1 MSDHDLVS
9 VIVPVYGVE
18 AYLSI
23 CIDSLLAQTYRNI
36 EIILVDDDS
45 PDQCPQICDD
55 YACRDERVRVL
66 HQKNGGAA
74 HARNVGMNL
83 ASGAYIAFVDSDD
96 VPHPDYL
103 EKLLQQMEDND
114 ADISVCAYQKL
125 FVSRREV
132 QKNLRTGVFSAEE
145 YLGDF
150 IRDWNCGLLWNKLF
164 RRDVLRGVRFEE
176 GHVIDDEFFTYK
188 AVMNAKKVV
197 LCDETLYDYRQ
208 RNSGVMSQGKRE
220 RILMDRMEYYPER
233 FELVT
238 KRYPALYTA
247 YLSNLADALI
257 TFARKSQEYPQA
269 CGMAR
274 QLQRTY
280 CGRVLRGNLSIKE
293 KYAYLRAL
301 FETCTPRRADA
312 QEENAD
318 FFA

>member
-1 MSDHDLVS
+1 MRQEKIS
-9 VIVPVYGVE
+9 VIAPVFNVE
-18 AYLSI
+18 AYLPQ
-23 CIDSLLAQTYRNI
+23 CLDALLGQTYRHAEFLLI
-36 EIILVDDDS
+36 DDGSTDCS
-45 PDQCPQICDD
+45 AQICDA
-55 YACRDERVRVL
+55 YARRDGRIRVL

-74 HARNVGMNL
+74 HARNAGMAL
-83 ASGAYIAFVDSDD
+83 ADGDCIAFVDSDD
-96 VPHPDYL
+96 VPQPDYL

-164 RRDVLRGVRFEE
+164 RRDVLRDVRFEE

-188 AVMNAKKVV
+188 AVLNAKKVA

-220 RILMDRMEYYPER
+220 RILMDRMTYYPER
-233 FELVT
+233 FVLVT

-247 YLSNLADALI
+247 YLSNFADALI
-257 TFARKSQEYPQA
+257 TFARESQEFPQA
-269 CGMAR
+269 RGMAR
-274 QLQRTY
+274 RLQRAY

-301 FETCTPRRADA
+301 FETRTPRKADA

>member
-1 MSDHDLVS
+1 MSQEKIS
-9 VIVPVYGVE
+9 VIVPVFNVE
-18 AYLSI
+18 AYLPQ
-23 CIDSLLAQTYRNI
+23 CLDALLGQTYRHAEFLLI
-36 EIILVDDDS
+36 DDGSTDCS
-45 PDQCPQICDD
+45 APICDD
-55 YACRDERVRVL
+55 YARRDERVRVL

-103 EKLLQQMEDND
+103 EKLLQQMEDNG

-132 QKNLRTGVFSAEE
+132 QKNLRTGVLSAEE

-164 RRDVLRGVRFEE
+164 RRDVLRSVRFEE

-188 AVMNAKKVV
+188 AVLNAKKVV
-197 LCDETLYDYRQ
+197 LRDETLYDYRQ
-208 RNSGVMSQGKRE
+208 RNSGVMSRGKKA

-247 YLSNLADALI
+247 YLSNFADALI
-257 TFARKSQEYPQA
+257 TFARESQEYPQA

-293 KYAYLRAL
+293 KYAYLRAM
-301 FETCTPRRADA
+301 FETGTPRKADA
-312 QEENAD
+312 QEENDD

>member
-1 MSDHDLVS
+1 MSQEKIS
-9 VIVPVYGVE
+9 VIVPVFNVE
-18 AYLSI
+18 AYLPQ
-23 CIDSLLAQTYRNI
+23 CLDALLGQTYRHAEFLLI
-36 EIILVDDDS
+36 DDGSTDCS
-45 PDQCPQICDD
+45 AQICDD
-55 YACRDERVRVL
+55 YARRDGRVRVL

-74 HARNVGMNL
+74 HARNAGMAL
-83 ASGAYIAFVDSDD
+83 ADGACIAFVDSDD
-96 VPHPDYL
+96 MPHPDYL
-103 EKLLQQMEDND
+103 EKLLQQMEDNG

-132 QKNLRTGVFSAEE
+132 QKNLRTGVLSAEE

-164 RRDVLRGVRFEE
+164 RRNVLRDVRFEE

-188 AVMNAKKVV
+188 AVLNAKKVV

-247 YLSNLADALI
+247 YLSNFADALI
-257 TFARKSQEYPQA
+257 TFARESQEHPQA

-301 FETCTPRRADA
+301 FETCTPRKADA

>member
-1 MSDHDLVS
+1 MSQEKIS
-9 VIVPVYGVE
+9 VIVPVFNVE
-18 AYLSI
+18 AYLPQ
-23 CIDSLLAQTYRNI
+23 CLDALLGQTYRHAEFLLI
-36 EIILVDDDS
+36 DDGSTDCS
-45 PDQCPQICDD
+45 AQICDD
-55 YACRDERVRVL
+55 YARRNERVRVL

-74 HARNVGMNL
+74 HARNAGMAL
-83 ASGAYIAFVDSDD
+83 ADGACIAFVDGDD

-103 EKLLQQMEDND
+103 EKLLQQMEDKG

-132 QKNLRTGVFSAEE
+132 QKNLRTGVLSAEE

-164 RRDVLRGVRFEE
+164 RRDVLRDVRFEE

-188 AVMNAKKVV
+188 AVLNAKKVV

-247 YLSNLADALI
+247 YLSNFADALI
-257 TFARKSQEYPQA
+257 TFARESQEYPRA

-301 FETCTPRRADA
+301 FETCTPRQADA
-312 QEENAD
+312 QEENED